1 MMEFLVVAFSLGFFG
16 SLHCVGMCGPIAMAI
31 PVHGRGLGFR
41 ILGIYLYNSGRIF
54 TYGILGAVLG
64 TLGLGMKLAG
74 YQQVLSITLGVL
86 LLLGLILPR
95 ILSINNSLLL
105 KFNMKLKGWF
115 ASWMKQKSPQA
126 LFITGLLNG
135 LLPCGLIYV
144 ALAGATSSGETVKG
158 ALFMAVFGLGTLPA
172 MFSVSFI
179 SSISKRFRLYLSHT
193 APVLTF
199 VVGVMLVVR
208 GLGLGIPY
216 LSPVFKAPTK
226 DTPAVIY
233 CHKPQPQQVLTPAP
247 DEH

>member
-1 MMEFLVVAFSLGFFG
+1 MEFLLAAFSLGFLG
-16 SLHCVGMCGPIAMAI
+16 SLHCVGMCGPIAMAL
-31 PVHGRGLGFR
+31 PVHGKGLGFR
-41 ILGIYLYNSGRIF
+41 ILGIYLYNSGRIL
-54 TYGILGAVLG
+54 TYGVLGAILGALG
-64 TLGLGMKLAG
+64 MGMKLAG
-74 YQQVLSITLGVL
+74 YQQVLSITLGIL
-86 LLLGLILPR
+86 LLLGLFLPKIL
-95 ILSINNSLLL
+95 LLNNSVLLT
-105 KFNMKLKGWF
+105 FNMKLKGWF
-115 ASWMKQKSPQA
+115 TSWMKQKSLQA

-144 ALAGATSSGETVKG
+144 ALAGATSSGETIKG

-199 VVGVMLVVR
+199 VMGVLLVVR

-226 DTPAVIY
+226 DAPAVIY
-233 CHKPQPQQVLTPAP
+233 CHKPQPQQVLTPAL

>member
-1 MMEFLVVAFSLGFFG
+1 MEFLLAAFSLGFLG
-16 SLHCVGMCGPIAMAI
+16 SLHCVGMCGPIAMAL
-31 PVHGRGLGFR
+31 PVHGKGLGFR
-41 ILGIYLYNSGRIF
+41 ILGIYLYNSGRIL
-54 TYGILGAVLG
+54 TYGALGAILGALG
-64 TLGLGMKLAG
+64 MGMKLAG
-74 YQQVLSITLGVL
+74 YQQVLSITLGIL
-86 LLLGLILPR
+86 LLLGLFLPK
-95 ILSINNSLLL
+95 ILSLNNSVLLT
-105 KFNMKLKGWF
+105 FNMKLKGWF

-144 ALAGATSSGETVKG
+144 ALAGATSSGESIKG

-199 VVGVMLVVR
+199 VMGVLLVVR

-226 DTPAVIY
+226 DAPAVIY